1 MTRAA
6 LLLAALLASAPATA
20 GGPELFAEN
29 CSACHQTT
37 GKGIEG
43 AFPAL
48 AGDKF
53 VTGDPANPVSVVLNG
68 RGGMPTFRDSL
79 DDAQIAA
86 ILSYV
91 RGAWGNKA
99 AAVPAGVVTKLRGGS
114 DTAAKAADA
123 MKAH

>member
-1 MTRAA
+1 MTRV
-6 LLLAALLASAPATA
+6 LLMAALLAGTPALA
-20 GGPELFAEN
+20 GGADMFTDN

-48 AGDKF
+48 AGDPF
-53 VTGDPANPVSVVLNG
+53 VTGDPAKPVAVILNG
-68 RGGMPTFRDSL
+68 RAGMPSFRDSL
-79 DDAQIAA
+79 DDATIAE

-91 RGAWGNKA
+91 RGTWGNKA
-99 AAVPAGVVTKLRGGS
+99 GSVPVAMVTKIRGGV

>member
-1 MTRAA
+1 MRPA
-6 LLLAALLASAPATA
+6 LFALTLLASAPALA
-20 GGPELFAEN
+20 AGPELFAEN
-29 CSACHQTT
+29 CSACHQLT

-48 AGDKF
+48 AGDPF
-53 VTGDPANPVSVVLNG
+53 VTGDPAKPVAVVLNG

-86 ILSYV
+86 VLSYV
-91 RGAWGNKA
+91 RSAWGNKA
-99 AAVPAGVVTKLRGGS
+99 GVIAPAFVAKLRGGA
-114 DTAAKAADA
+114 DTTAKAADA

>member
-1 MTRAA
+1 MTRGLLLV
-6 LLLAALLASAPATA
+6 LLLAATPAFAS
-20 GGPELFAEN
+20 GPELFAEN
-29 CSACHQTT
+29 CSACHMPT

-53 VTGDPANPVSVVLNG
+53 VTGDPSKPVAVVLNG
-68 RGGMPTFRDSL
+68 RGGMPSFRDSL
-79 DDAQIAA
+79 DDGQIAE

-91 RGAWGNKA
+91 RGAWVNKA
-99 AAVPAGVVTKLRGGS
+99 GAVPVALVAKLRGGV
-114 DTAAKAADA
+114 DTAAKAKDA